1 MSSLKFKIA
10 ASPLTV
16 SALLPTAFCCLEL
29 KKEDKNVM
37 YLLDYLIEKK
47 NVFAVKEPMCGL
59 NSGQSKEK
67 KKYGK
72 KKV

>member
-1 MSSLKFKIA
+1 MSSLKFKIE

-37 YLLDYLIEKK
+37 YLLD
-47 NVFAVKEPMCGL
+47 VFE
-59 NSGQSKEK
+59 
-67 KKYGK
+67 
-72 KKV
+72 